1 MIRVLAKASNTAAV
15 PSFARTI
22 ATAGAASAR
31 SAAADHP
38 GAGGLVADRWTLPTA
53 PSAGGSSGAAAVGV
67 VLFWAMPGK
76 GKDVVVVEHHGG
88 RRTASEAAGGGALF
102 QATAVNGVPFRGK
115 VGVLGE
121 PIPVQVKIKSSLFT
135 ATTDHPGAGGLVA
148 DRWTLPSALSA
159 GGSRGAAAVGVVP
172 FRAMPGSLGGRSR
185 WTASEVPGG
194 LLQAATF
201 VVYRAKSTSAVAG
214 VKDAAKT
221 RFLDRA
227 GAALAGERLVRLLL
241 GPTTSPER
249 MAVDAAL
256 KRVHKLL
263 FGDGSVRLM
272 PPQRPLP
279 SSATNRFTEELRAAG
294 VMDVNGKV
302 NQGEA
307 LGAAVG
313 KIVEALEQHSAYMMK
328 YHQRAGAKDMV
339 LHTLFF
345 VAQILL
351 MTYSS
356 LSELLEDVTG
366 HKTWESLSIQVQQKL
381 HWVKDRILLG
391 KALSQAAEK
400 GLRRWGGR
408 PPVSQRL

>member
-1 MIRVLAKASNTAAV
+1 MIRVLAKASNTAA
-15 PSFARTI
+15 
-22 ATAGAASAR
+22 
-31 SAAADHP
+31 
-38 GAGGLVADRWTLPTA
+38 
-53 PSAGGSSGAAAVGV
+53 
-67 VLFWAMPGK
+67 
-76 GKDVVVVEHHGG
+76 
-88 RRTASEAAGGGALF
+88 
-102 QATAVNGVPFRGK
+102 

-172 FRAMPGSLGGRSR
+172 FWAMPGSLGGRSR
-185 WTASEVPGG
+185 WTASEVPG
-194 LLQAATF
+194 AATF

-227 GAALAGERLVRLLL
+227 GAALAGELLVRLLL

-279 SSATNRFTEELRAAG
+279 SSATNRFAAG

-313 KIVEALEQHSAYMMK
+313 KIVEALEQHRKHRSVD
-328 YHQRAGAKDMV
+328 QRAGAKDMV

-381 HWVKDRILLG
+381 HWVKDRTGEATVDQMRDNPFLYCFFLLDDPF
-391 KALSQAAEK
+391 A
-400 GLRRWGGR
+400 
-408 PPVSQRL
+408 